1 MKLSKDFFKD
11 FDTGWYQDTAW
22 GSHWDWSKSAASKP
36 GGDDAL
42 RETSSE
48 FTGFRLARKEDEQSN
63 ES

>member
-1 MKLSKDFFKD
+1 MKLSKDFFKH
-11 FDTGWYQDTAW
+11 DTWWATAW
-22 GSHWDWSKSAASKP
+22 GSHWDWPKSTASKP

-48 FTGFRLARKEDEQSN
+48 FNGFRLARKEDEQSN